1 MTDMKQI
8 FNILYAVALM
18 MLLANCSDMKKQS
31 KVKLA
36 PPVAEKIAKELLA
49 HGDLRIDNY
58 YWMRLSDEQ
67 KTAANPDEQTVKV
80 LDYLRAENTYT
91 DEVLGHTKQFQDS
104 LFEEM
109 KSRVKE
115 DDESVPYFRNG
126 YWYYTRFKTGQEYPV
141 YCRKKGSLEAVEEVM
156 LDVNVMAE
164 GYEFYNVGGLSISPD
179 NKILAFSVDTLS
191 RRIYTMKFKDLES
204 GEFLTDVI
212 PFVQGAAAWANDN
225 KTVFYTSKNEIT
237 LLSEKILRHRLGT
250 PVNEDLTV
258 YHEEDPTFYIG
269 VFRSKS
275 GKYII
280 IENESTLVSD
290 FHILSTDNPN
300 GTFRQFIPREE
311 DLLYSIDH
319 FGDKFFIRTNW
330 NAKNFRLME
339 TGENNTEKH
348 NWKEVIPHR
357 PDVLLEDIEVFDE
370 FVVVDERKNG
380 LTNLRIID
388 QKTGTT
394 HDMNFGEPAYMAY
407 IGTNPEFSTE
417 WLRLGYSSMTT
428 PNSVFDYN
436 MKTRE
441 KVMKKQ
447 EEIVGGHDP
456 KNYITERLFA
466 TARDG
471 VKVPISIVYRKGFE
485 INGNNPLL
493 LYGYGS
499 YGATM
504 DPSFNSARLSLLD
517 RGFAFAIAHIRGG
530 QLMGREWYE
539 EGKLLK
545 KKNSFFDFI
554 DCAKYL
560 IAENYSSSEHLYAM
574 GGSAGGLLMGAVLN
588 YEPMLFNG
596 VIATVPFVDVV
607 TTMSDPTIPLTTNE
621 YDEWGNPEEK
631 EYYDYILSYSPYD
644 QVQPKEYTNILVT
657 TGLFDSQVQYWEPA
671 KWVAKLREY
680 KTGDNILLLHTNMDA
695 GHGGASGRF
704 ERLREIALEYAFIF
718 DLEGIG
724 Q

>member
-1 MTDMKQI
+1 MKKI
-8 FNILYAVALM
+8 LNILSTAAWIV
-18 MLLANCSDMKKQS
+18 LLTNCSDMENQS
-31 KVKLA
+31 KVKLS
-36 PPVAEKIAKELLA
+36 PPVAEKIAKELVA
-49 HGDLRIDNY
+49 HGDVRIDHY

-67 KTAANPDEQTVKV
+67 KTSAKPDEQTIKV
-80 LDYLRAENTYT
+80 LDYLRAENAYT
-91 DEVLGHTKQFQDS
+91 EEVLGHTKYFQDS

-109 KSRVKE
+109 KSRIKE

-126 YWYYTRFKTGQEYPV
+126 YWYYTKFETGKEYPV
-141 YCRKKGSLEAVEEVM
+141 YCRKKGSFDAVEEVM
-156 LDVNVMAE
+156 LDVNTMAT

-179 NKILAFSVDTLS
+179 NKILAFSEDTLS
-191 RRIYTMKFKDLES
+191 RRIYTIKFKDLES
-204 GEFLTDVI
+204 GELLEDVI
-212 PFVQGAAAWANDN
+212 PFIQGAAVWANDN
-225 KTVFYTSKNEIT
+225 KTVFYTSKNEVT

-250 PVNEDLTV
+250 PVNEDVIV
-258 YHEEDPTFYIG
+258 YNEEDPAFYIG
-269 VFRSKS
+269 VYRSKS

-319 FGDKFFIRTNW
+319 FGDKFYIRTNW

-339 TGENNTEKH
+339 TPTNQTSKNN
-348 NWKEVIPHR
+348 WIEVIPHR
-357 PDVLLEDIEVFDE
+357 PDVLLEAIEVFDD
-370 FVVVDERKNG
+370 FLVVDERKNG

-394 HDMNFGEPAYMAY
+394 HDLDFGEPAYMAY

-428 PNSVFDYN
+428 PNSIFDYN
-436 MKTRE
+436 MNSRE
-441 KVMKKQ
+441 KVLKKQ
-447 EEIVGGHDP
+447 EEIVGGHNP
-456 KNYITERLFA
+456 ENYTTERIFA

-485 INGNNPLL
+485 KDGKNPLL

-504 DPSFNSARLSLLD
+504 DPSFNSSRLSLLD

-554 DCAKYL
+554 DCAKFL
-560 IAENYSSSEHLYAM
+560 IAENYSSSKHLYAM

-596 VIATVPFVDVV
+596 VIAAVPFVDVV

-631 EYYDYILSYSPYD
+631 EYYDYMRSYSPYD
-644 QVQPKEYTNILVT
+644 QVEAKEYTNILVT

-718 DLEGIG
+718 DLEGISE
-724 Q
+724 

>member
-1 MTDMKQI
+1 
-8 FNILYAVALM
+8 
-18 MLLANCSDMKKQS
+18 MKKES

-36 PPVAEKIAKELLA
+36 PPVAEKIPEELVA
-49 HGDLRIDNY
+49 HDDLRIDNY

-67 KTAANPDEQTVKV
+67 KTAILPDEQTKKV
-80 LDYLRAENTYT
+80 LDYLRAENSYT

-115 DDESVPYFRNG
+115 QDESVPYFKNG
-126 YWYYTRFKTGQEYPV
+126 YWFYTRFESGMEYPV
-141 YCRKKGSLEAVEEVM
+141 YCRKKGSLEAEEEVM
-156 LDVNVMAE
+156 LDVNVMAS
-164 GYEFYNVGGLSISPD
+164 GYEFYNISGLSVSPD
-179 NKILAFSVDTLS
+179 NKILAFSEDTLS
-191 RRIYTMKFKDLES
+191 RRIYTMKFKNLEN
-204 GEFLTDVI
+204 GEFLADEI

-225 KTVFYTSKNEIT
+225 KTLFYTSKNEIT
-237 LLSEKILRHRLGT
+237 LLSEKILRHSLGT
-250 PVNEDLTV
+250 PVYGDVTV
-258 YHEEDPTFYIG
+258 YHEKDPSFYIG
-269 VFRSKS
+269 VRRSKS
-275 GKYII
+275 GKFII

-290 FHILSTDNPN
+290 CHILNADKPDGN
-300 GTFRQFIPREE
+300 FRQIIPRED

-319 FGDKFFIRTNW
+319 YDEKFYILTNW
-330 NAKNFRLME
+330 NARNFRLME
-339 TGENNTEKH
+339 TSVNHTGKQH
-348 NWKEVIPHR
+348 WKEVIPHR
-357 PDVLLEDIEVFDE
+357 PDVLLEAIEVFDD
-370 FVVVDERKNG
+370 FLVVDERKNG
-380 LTNLRIID
+380 LTNLKIID
-388 QKTGTT
+388 QNVGTS
-394 HDMNFGEPAYMAY
+394 HDLDFGEPAFMAY

-441 KVMKKQ
+441 KVLKKQ
-447 EEIVGGHDP
+447 EEIVGGHNP
-456 KNYITERLFA
+456 QNYITERLVA
-466 TARDG
+466 TSRDG

-485 INGNNPLL
+485 KNGNNPLF

-504 DPSFNSARLSLLD
+504 DPSFNSSRLSLLD

-530 QLMGREWYE
+530 QLLGREWYE

-554 DCAKYL
+554 DCAKFL
-560 IAENYSSSEHLYAM
+560 IEAKYSSSEHMYAI

-596 VIATVPFVDVV
+596 VIAAVPFVDVV

-621 YDEWGNPEEK
+621 YDEWGNPAEN
-631 EYYDYILSYSPYD
+631 EYYNYMLSYSPYD
-644 QVQPKEYTNILVT
+644 QVEAKEYTNILVT

-671 KWVAKLREY
+671 KWVAKLHEL
-680 KTGDNILLLHTNMDA
+680 KTGDNILLLHTNLDA

-704 ERLREIALEYAFIF
+704 ERLREIALEYAFIL
-718 DLEGIG
+718 DLEGIHK
-724 Q
+724 

>member
-1 MTDMKQI
+1 MKKN
-8 FNILYAVALM
+8 FDILFAAAWI
-18 MLLANCSDMKKQS
+18 MLLTNCSDMENQS
-31 KVKLA
+31 KVKLS
-36 PPVAEKIAKELLA
+36 PPVAEKIAKELVA
-49 HGDLRIDNY
+49 HGDVRIDHY

-67 KTAANPDEQTVKV
+67 KTSAKPDEQTIKV
-80 LDYLRAENTYT
+80 LDYLRAENAYT
-91 DEVLGHTKQFQDS
+91 EEVLGHTKHFQDS

-109 KSRVKE
+109 KSRIKE

-126 YWYYTRFKTGQEYPV
+126 YWYYTRFETGKEYPV
-141 YCRKKGSLEAVEEVM
+141 YCRKKGSFDAVEEVM
-156 LDVNVMAE
+156 LDVNTMAT
-164 GYEFYNVGGLSISPD
+164 GYEFYNVGGLSVSPD
-179 NKILAFSVDTLS
+179 NKILAFSEDTLS
-191 RRIYTMKFKDLES
+191 RRIYTIKFKDLES
-204 GEFLTDVI
+204 GELLEDVI
-212 PFVQGAAAWANDN
+212 PFVQGAAVWANDN
-225 KTVFYTSKNEIT
+225 KTVFYTSKNEVT

-250 PVNEDLTV
+250 PVNEDVIV
-258 YHEEDPTFYIG
+258 YHEEDPAFYIG
-269 VFRSKS
+269 VYRSKS

-339 TGENNTEKH
+339 TPANQTSKN

-357 PDVLLEDIEVFDE
+357 PDVLLEAIEVFDD
-370 FVVVDERKNG
+370 FLVVDERKNG

-388 QKTGTT
+388 QKNGKT
-394 HDMNFGEPAYMAY
+394 HDLDFGEPAYMAY

-428 PNSVFDYN
+428 PNSIFDYN
-436 MKTRE
+436 MNTRE
-441 KVMKKQ
+441 KVLKKQ
-447 EEIVGGHDP
+447 EEIVGGHNP
-456 KNYITERLFA
+456 ENYTTERIFA

-485 INGNNPLL
+485 KDGKNPLL

-504 DPSFNSARLSLLD
+504 DPSFNSSRLSLLD

-554 DCAKYL
+554 DCAKFL

-596 VIATVPFVDVV
+596 VIAAVPFVDVV

-631 EYYDYILSYSPYD
+631 EYYDYMRSYSPYD
-644 QVQPKEYTNILVT
+644 QVETKEYTNILVT

-680 KTGDNILLLHTNMDA
+680 KIGDNILLLHTNMDA

-718 DLEGIG
+718 DLEGISE
-724 Q
+724 

>member
-1 MTDMKQI
+1 MKYI
-8 FNILYAVALM
+8 LNILYAAACI
-18 MLLANCSDMKKQS
+18 MLLTNCSEMKKQS
-31 KVKLA
+31 EVKLT
-36 PPVAEKIAKELLA
+36 PPVAEKIAKELVA
-49 HGDLRIDNY
+49 HGDVRIDNY
-58 YWMRLSDEQ
+58 YWMRLTDEQ
-67 KTAANPDEQTVKV
+67 KTAATPDEQTVKV
-80 LDYLRAENTYT
+80 LNYLRAENTYT
-91 DEVLGHTKQFQDS
+91 NEVLGHTKQFQDS

-126 YWYYTRFKTGQEYPV
+126 YWYYTRFEAGKEYPV
-141 YCRKKGSLEAVEEVM
+141 YCRKKGMLEAKEEVM
-156 LDVNVMAE
+156 LDVNVMAAH
-164 GYEFYNVGGLSISPD
+164 YDFYNVGGLSVSPD
-179 NKILAFSVDTLS
+179 NKILAFSEDTLS
-191 RRIYTMKFKDLES
+191 RRIYTMKFKNLES
-204 GEFLTDVI
+204 GELLEDEI
-212 PFVQGAAAWANDN
+212 PFVQGVAAWANDN
-225 KTVFYTSKNEIT
+225 KTVFYTSKNEVT

-250 PVNEDLTV
+250 PLNEDVTV
-258 YHEEDPTFYIG
+258 YHEEDPAFYIG
-269 VFRSKS
+269 VYRSKS
-275 GKYII
+275 GKFII

-300 GTFRQFIPREE
+300 GTFRQFIPRKK

-319 FGDKFFIRTNW
+319 HGDKFYIRTNW
-330 NAKNFRLME
+330 NARNFRLME
-339 TGENNTEKH
+339 TNMNNTAKN

-357 PDVLLEDIEVFDE
+357 ADVLLEAIEVFDS
-370 FVVVDERKNG
+370 FLVVDERKNG
-380 LTNLRIID
+380 LTNLRVID
-388 QKTGTT
+388 QKNKAA
-394 HDMNFGEPAYMAY
+394 HDLDFGEPAYMAY
-407 IGTNPEFSTE
+407 IGTNPEFSTD

-436 MKTRE
+436 MNTRE
-441 KVMKKQ
+441 KVLKKQ

-456 KNYITERLFA
+456 QNYVTERLFA

-485 INGNNPLL
+485 RNGKNPLL

-499 YGATM
+499 YGAIM
-504 DPSFNSARLSLLD
+504 DPSFNSSRLSLLN

-554 DCAKYL
+554 DCAKFL
-560 IAENYSSSEHLYAM
+560 IAEKYSSSEHLYAM

-596 VIATVPFVDVV
+596 VIAAVPFVDVV
-607 TTMSDPTIPLTTNE
+607 STMSDPTIPLTTNE

-631 EYYDYILSYSPYD
+631 EYYDYMLSYSPYD
-644 QVQPKEYTNILVT
+644 QVEAKEYTNILVT

-671 KWVAKLREY
+671 KWVAKLREF

-704 ERLREIALEYAFIF
+704 ERLREIALEYTFIF
-718 DLEGIG
+718 DLEGISE
-724 Q
+724 

>member
-1 MTDMKQI
+1 MKYI
-8 FNILYAVALM
+8 LNILYAAAWI
-18 MLLANCSDMKKQS
+18 MLLTNCSEMKKQS
-31 KVKLA
+31 EVKLA
-36 PPVAEKIAKELLA
+36 PPVAEKIAKELVA
-49 HGDLRIDNY
+49 HGDVRIDNY
-58 YWMRLSDEQ
+58 YWMRLTDEQ
-67 KTAANPDEQTVKV
+67 KTAATPDEQTVKV

-91 DEVLGHTKQFQDS
+91 NEVLGHTKQFQDS

-126 YWYYTRFKTGQEYPV
+126 YWYYTRFEAGKEYPV
-141 YCRKKGSLEAVEEVM
+141 YCRKKGMLEAKEEVM
-156 LDVNVMAE
+156 LDVNVMAAH
-164 GYEFYNVGGLSISPD
+164 YDFYNVGGLSVSPD
-179 NKILAFSVDTLS
+179 NKILAFSEDTLS
-191 RRIYTMKFKDLES
+191 RRIYTMKFKNLES
-204 GEFLTDVI
+204 GEFLEDEI
-212 PFVQGAAAWANDN
+212 PFVQGVAAWANDN
-225 KTVFYTSKNEIT
+225 KTVFYTSKNEVT

-250 PVNEDLTV
+250 PLNEDVTV
-258 YHEEDPTFYIG
+258 YHEEDPAFYIG
-269 VFRSKS
+269 VYRSKS
-275 GKYII
+275 GKFII

-300 GTFRQFIPREE
+300 GTFRQFIPREK

-319 FGDKFFIRTNW
+319 HGDKFYIRTNW
-330 NAKNFRLME
+330 NARNFRLME
-339 TGENNTEKH
+339 TNMNNTAKN

-357 PDVLLEDIEVFDE
+357 ADVLLEAIEVFDS
-370 FVVVDERKNG
+370 FLVVDERKNG
-380 LTNLRIID
+380 LTNLRVID
-388 QKTGTT
+388 QKNKAA
-394 HDMNFGEPAYMAY
+394 HDLDFGEPAYMAY
-407 IGTNPEFSTE
+407 IGTNPEFSTD

-436 MKTRE
+436 MNTRE
-441 KVMKKQ
+441 KVLKKQ

-456 KNYITERLFA
+456 QNYVTERLFA

-485 INGNNPLL
+485 RNGKNPLL

-499 YGATM
+499 YGAIM
-504 DPSFNSARLSLLD
+504 DPSFNSSRLSLLD

-554 DCAKYL
+554 DCAKFL
-560 IAENYSSSEHLYAM
+560 IAEKYSSSEHLYAM

-596 VIATVPFVDVV
+596 VIAAVPFVDVV
-607 TTMSDPTIPLTTNE
+607 STMSDPTIPLTTNE

-631 EYYDYILSYSPYD
+631 EYYDYMLSYSPYD
-644 QVQPKEYTNILVT
+644 QVEAKEYTNILVT

-671 KWVAKLREY
+671 KWVAKLREF

-704 ERLREIALEYAFIF
+704 ERLREIALEYTFIF
-718 DLEGIG
+718 DLEGISE
-724 Q
+724 